1 MDSRALPYL
10 ARRIDLGF
18 EIPAMSSRG
27 WTITRPPSEY
37 MKKLFLD
44 TALGWNRGAFGCS
57 RELVGI
63 EHLVFGTDYFVRGS
77 RFMERTSE
85 FLDSLGLE
93 SADRELIYSGNAE
106 RILNMR

>member
-1 MDSRALPYL
+1 
-10 ARRIDLGF
+10 
-18 EIPAMSSRG
+18 MSSPG
-27 WTITRPPSEY
+27 WTVTRPPSEC

-44 TALGWNRGAFGCS
+44 TALGWNRGAFVCAG
-57 RELVGI
+57 ELVGI

-77 RFMERTSE
+77 RFMERTTE

-93 SADRELIYSGNAE
+93 SFDRDLIYSGNAL